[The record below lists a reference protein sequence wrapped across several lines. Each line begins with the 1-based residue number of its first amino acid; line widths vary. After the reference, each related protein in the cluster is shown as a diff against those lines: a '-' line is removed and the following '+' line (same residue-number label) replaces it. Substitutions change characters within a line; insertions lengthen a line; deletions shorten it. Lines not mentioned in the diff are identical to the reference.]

1 MVKKILLLSAN
12 PTNTSKLRL
21 DEEVR
26 EIQAGL
32 ERAKRREEFE
42 IISKLAVRVDDLRR
56 ALLDSE
62 PDIVHFSGHGAG
74 SQGLALEDDSGKMQL
89 VSASALARL
98 FKLFP
103 QVECVVLNA
112 CYSQGQAEAIH
123 QHIDYVI
130 GMNKAIGDKAAIKF
144 AVGFY
149 DALGAGR
156 TIADGFEFGCA
167 SIDLESIPESAT
179 PLLKTRNTSQGTVVA
194 PDFVKEIA
202 NLGVDKPGK
211 RIFIS
216 YKRDVQPDEQV
227 ALQILQALSPQ
238 YQVFIDQRI
247 LVGTAWAKQIE
258 AEIRQAD
265 FLIVLLSEY
274 SAHSEM
280 VEAEIRMA
288 QNFAQIQS
296 GHPAILPVRLAY
308 RQPFQYPLSA
318 YLNHINWAYWSNEQD
333 TPQLIEELKQA
344 IASDS
349 LSINTEAKGQ
359 EETHRRG
366 EEETRRHPFG
376 GGLNRPPIGSHQIA
390 DFDQGGG
397 LLGLTAPDTRLGT
410 QNATR
415 PRVPASP
422 RHPVD
427 LLPLKELSNFPRP
440 SPSAQ
445 PGVLEIPE
453 GTMKLKSAFYVER
466 QADKVALNTI
476 VQEGVTIPIK
486 GPRQVGKSSLL
497 NRIIK
502 AAREENKHVLFLD
515 FQLLGKADLSS
526 DEIFLRRFCSW
537 VSEDLELADQVDKY
551 WQKNISHIQRC
562 TRYMSRYI
570 LKELG
575 SPLVLAMDEVDK
587 VFDTPFRNDFFG
599 MLRNWHNSR
608 AMSDI
613 WNNLDLV
620 LVTSTEPYQL
630 IDDLNQSPFNV
641 GQVIELEDFTLEQVS
656 DLNQRHGSV
665 FDSSAE
671 IKLMALLNGHPYL
684 VRKALYLVASEQIS
698 ARELFNNATSIRG
711 PFGDHLRRLLS
722 LLHDRQ
728 ELRQALLQVIRNNSC
743 EDPLLF
749 WQLRGAGL
757 VRSHGHTIIPRC
769 QLYADY
775 FREHLH

>member
-1 MVKKILLLSAN
+1 MKKILLLSAN
-12 PTNTSKLRL
+12 PTNTSKRSL
-21 DEEVR
+21 DKEVR

-32 ERAKRREEFE
+32 ERAKRRYEFE

-56 ALLDSE
+56 ALLDYE
-62 PDIVHFSGHGAG
+62 PEIVHFSGHGVG
-74 SQGLALEDDSGKMQL
+74 SEGLALENNSGLMQL
-89 VSASALARL
+89 VSAEALARL

-103 QVECVVLNA
+103 QIECVVLNA
-112 CYSQGQAEAIH
+112 CYSEVQAEAIH

-130 GMNKAIGDKAAIKF
+130 GMSKTIGDEAAIKF

-156 TIADGFEFGCA
+156 TIEDGFEFGCT

-179 PLLKTRNTSQGTVVA
+179 PALKNRKSRKETAIPLDSQ
-194 PDFVKEIA
+194 
-202 NLGVDKPGK
+202 LSK

-216 YKRDVQPDEQV
+216 YKRDVQPDELV
-227 ALQILQALSPQ
+227 ALQIVQALSPQ
-238 YQVFIDQRI
+238 HQVFIDQKI
-247 LVGTAWAKQIE
+247 LVGTSWAEQIE
-258 AEIRQAD
+258 VEMRSSD

-280 VEAEIRMA
+280 VETEIRMA
-288 QNFAQIQS
+288 HNFAQVQS

-318 YLNHINWAYWSNEQD
+318 YLNQINWAYWNDEQD
-333 TPQLIEELKQA
+333 TPRLIEELKQA
-344 IASDS
+344 ISS
-349 LSINTEAKGQ
+349 KNLNINTQQK
-359 EETHRRG
+359 
-366 EEETRRHPFG
+366 
-376 GGLNRPPIGSHQIA
+376 
-390 DFDQGGG
+390 
-397 LLGLTAPDTRLGT
+397 
-410 QNATR
+410 
-415 PRVPASP
+415 
-422 RHPVD
+422 VD
-427 LLPLKELSNFPRP
+427 LQPLNKLSDLPRP
-440 SPSAQ
+440 SASAQ
-445 PGVLEIPE
+445 PGALEIPE
-453 GTMKLKSAFYVER
+453 GTMKLKSTFYVER
-466 QADKVALNTI
+466 QADTIALSTI
-476 VQEGVTIPIK
+476 VQEGVTISIK

-502 AAREENKHVLFLD
+502 AAKDESKRVLFLD
-515 FQLLGKADLSS
+515 FQLLGKADLSN

-537 VSEDLELADQVDKY
+537 VSEDLEMEDRVEEY

-562 TRYMSRYI
+562 TRYISRYI

-587 VFDTPFRNDFFG
+587 VFDAPFRNDFFG

-613 WNNLDLV
+613 WNNLDFV

-641 GQVIELEDFTLEQVS
+641 GQVIELEDFTLEQLR
-656 DLNQRHGSV
+656 DLNLRHNSP
-665 FDSSAE
+665 FNTSAE
-671 IKLMALLNGHPYL
+671 MKLMALLNGHPYL
-684 VRKALYLVASEQIS
+684 VRKALYLVTSGQINTK
-698 ARELFNNATSIRG
+698 ELFNDASNTRG

-728 ELRQALLQVIRNNSC
+728 ELKQALLQVISQNTC
-743 EDPLLF
+743 ENQQRF

-757 VRSHGHTIIPRC
+757 VRSSGHSVVPRC

-775 FREHLH
+775 FREHLHG

>member
-1 MVKKILLLSAN
+1 MKKILLLSAN
-12 PTNTSKLRL
+12 PINTSKLRL

-32 ERAKRREEFE
+32 ERAKQRYEFE

-56 ALLDSE
+56 ALLDYE
-62 PDIVHFSGHGAG
+62 PEIVHFSGHGVG
-74 SQGLALEDDSGKMQL
+74 SEGLALENSSGLMQL
-89 VSASALARL
+89 VSAEALARL

-103 QVECVVLNA
+103 QIECVVLNA
-112 CYSQGQAEAIH
+112 CYSQVQAEAIH

-130 GMNKAIGDKAAIKF
+130 GMNKAIGDQAAIKF

-156 TIADGFEFGCA
+156 TIEDGFEFGCT

-179 PLLKTRNTSQGTVVA
+179 PVLKNRKSKKETAIPLNSQ
-194 PDFVKEIA
+194 
-202 NLGVDKPGK
+202 LSK

-227 ALQILQALSPQ
+227 ASQIVQALSPQ
-238 YQVFIDQRI
+238 HQVFIDQKI
-247 LVGTAWAKQIE
+247 LIGTSWAEQIE
-258 AEIRQAD
+258 VEIRSSD
-265 FLIVLLSEY
+265 FLIVLLSEH

-280 VEAEIRMA
+280 VETEIRMA
-288 QNFAQIQS
+288 HNFAQVQS

-318 YLNHINWAYWSNEQD
+318 YLNQINWAYWSHEQD
-333 TPQLIEELKQA
+333 TPRLIEELNQA
-344 IASDS
+344 IASKN
-349 LSINTEAKGQ
+349 LNINTQ
-359 EETHRRG
+359 HR
-366 EEETRRHPFG
+366 
-376 GGLNRPPIGSHQIA
+376 
-390 DFDQGGG
+390 
-397 LLGLTAPDTRLGT
+397 
-410 QNATR
+410 
-415 PRVPASP
+415 
-422 RHPVD
+422 VD
-427 LLPLKELSNFPRP
+427 LQPLKEPSDLPRP
-440 SPSAQ
+440 STSAQ
-445 PGVLEIPE
+445 PGALEIPE

-466 QADKVALNTI
+466 QADTIALSTI
-476 VQEGVTIPIK
+476 VQQGVTISIK

-502 AAREENKHVLFLD
+502 VAKDESKRILFLD

-537 VSEDLELADQVDKY
+537 VSEDLEIEDRVDEY

-562 TRYMSRYI
+562 TRYISRYI

-587 VFDTPFRNDFFG
+587 VFDAPFRNDFFG

-613 WNNLDLV
+613 WNNLDFV

-641 GQVIELEDFTLEQVS
+641 GQVIELEDFTLEQVR
-656 DLNQRHGSV
+656 DLNRRHGSP
-665 FDSSAE
+665 FNTSAE
-671 IKLMALLNGHPYL
+671 MKLMALLNGHPYL
-684 VRKALYLVASEQIS
+684 VRKALYLVASNQITIT
-698 ARELFNNATSIRG
+698 ELFNDATNTRG
-711 PFGDHLRRLLS
+711 CFGDHLRRLLS
-722 LLHDRQ
+722 LLYDRQ
-728 ELRQALLQVIRNNSC
+728 ELKQALLQVISQNTC
-743 EDPLLF
+743 ENQQIF

-757 VRSHGHTIIPRC
+757 VRSSGHSVIPRC

-775 FREHLH
+775 FREHLHG

>member
-12 PTNTSKLRL
+12 PTDTSKLRL
-21 DEEVR
+21 DKEVR

-56 ALLDSE
+56 ALLDYE
-62 PDIVHFSGHGAG
+62 PDIVHFSGHGKG

-112 CYSQGQAEAIH
+112 CYSEVQAEAIH

-156 TIADGFEFGCA
+156 TIEDGFEFGCA

-179 PLLKTRNTSQGTVVA
+179 PVLKTRKIGKGTVVA
-194 PDFVKEIA
+194 PDSVKETA
-202 NLGVDKPGK
+202 NPGADEPGK

-216 YKRDVQPDEQV
+216 YKRDVQPDEQI

-238 YQVFIDQRI
+238 HQVFIDQKI
-247 LVGTAWAKQIE
+247 FVGTAWAKQIE

-265 FLIVLLSEY
+265 FLIVLLSEH

-288 QNFAQIQS
+288 HNFAQVQS

-344 IASDS
+344 IASDNS
-349 LSINTEAKGQ
+349 SINTQAE
-359 EETHRRG
+359 
-366 EEETRRHPFG
+366 
-376 GGLNRPPIGSHQIA
+376 
-390 DFDQGGG
+390 
-397 LLGLTAPDTRLGT
+397 
-410 QNATR
+410 
-415 PRVPASP
+415 
-422 RHPVD
+422 VD
-427 LLPLKELSNFPRP
+427 LQPLKEPSYFPRP
-440 SPSAQ
+440 FPSAQ
-445 PGVLEIPE
+445 PGALEIPE

-502 AAREENKHVLFLD
+502 AAREESKRVLFLD

-641 GQVIELEDFTLEQVS
+641 GQVIELEDFTSEQVS
-656 DLNQRHGSV
+656 DLNQRHGSP

-671 IKLMALLNGHPYL
+671 MKLMALLNGHPYL
-684 VRKALYLVASEQIS
+684 TRKALYLVASEQITTT
-698 ARELFNNATSIRG
+698 ELFNNATSTRG

-728 ELRQALLQVIRNNSC
+728 ELQQALIQIIGNNTCS
-743 EDPLLF
+743 DPLLF

-757 VRSHGHTIIPRC
+757 VRSHGQAIIPRC

>member
-32 ERAKRREEFE
+32 ERAKGRAEFE
-42 IISKLAVRVDDLRR
+42 IISKLAVRTEDLRR
-56 ALLDSE
+56 ALLDYE
-62 PDIVHFSGHGAG
+62 PQIVHFSGHGAG
-74 SQGLALEDDSGKMQL
+74 SQGLALEDNSGQMQL

-103 QVECVVLNA
+103 KIKCVVLNA
-112 CYSQGQAEAIH
+112 CYSEVQAEAIH
-123 QHIDYVI
+123 QHVDYVI
-130 GMNKAIGDKAAIKF
+130 GMNNVIGDQAAIKF

-156 TIADGFEFGCA
+156 IIEDAFEFGCT
-167 SIDLESIPESAT
+167 SIDLESIPESST
-179 PLLKTRNTSQGTVVA
+179 PILKSRR
-194 PDFVKEIA
+194 K
-202 NLGVDKPGK
+202 GK
-211 RIFIS
+211 RLFIS

-227 ALQILQALSPQ
+227 ALQILEALSPQ
-238 YQVFIDQRI
+238 HQVFIDQKI
-247 LVGTAWAKQIE
+247 LVGTSWAEQIE
-258 AEIRQAD
+258 TEIRQAD
-265 FLIVLLSEY
+265 FLIVLLSEH
-274 SAHSEM
+274 SVHSEM
-280 VEAEIRMA
+280 VEMEIRMA
-288 QNFAQIQS
+288 HEFAQVQS
-296 GHPAILPVRLAY
+296 GHPAVLPVRLVY

-318 YLNHINWAYWSNEQD
+318 YLNHINWAYWGEQKD
-333 TPQLIEELKQA
+333 TQRLIEELKQA
-344 IASDS
+344 ISS
-349 LSINTEAKGQ
+349 KNLSINTQAQ
-359 EETHRRG
+359 
-366 EEETRRHPFG
+366 
-376 GGLNRPPIGSHQIA
+376 
-390 DFDQGGG
+390 
-397 LLGLTAPDTRLGT
+397 
-410 QNATR
+410 
-415 PRVPASP
+415 
-422 RHPVD
+422 VD
-427 LLPLKELSNFPRP
+427 LLPLNEPSDLPRP

-445 PGVLEIPE
+445 PGALEIPE
-453 GTMKLKSAFYVER
+453 GTMKLTSACYVER
-466 QADKVALNTI
+466 QADSIALNTI
-476 VQEGVTIPIK
+476 VQSGVTISIK

-502 AAREENKHVLFLD
+502 AARDESKQALFLD
-515 FQLLGKADLSS
+515 FQLLGKADFKS

-537 VSEDLELADQVDKY
+537 LSEELELEDRVDEF

-562 TRYMSRYI
+562 TRYVSRYI

-587 VFDTPFRNDFFG
+587 VFDAPFRNDFFG

-608 AMSDI
+608 AMSEI

-656 DLNQRHGSV
+656 FLNHSHGSPLNT
-665 FDSSAE
+665 SAQKE
-671 IKLMALLNGHPYL
+671 LMALLNGHPYL
-684 VRKALYLVASEQIS
+684 VRKALYLVASGQMTTT
-698 ARELFNNATSIRG
+698 ELFQNATSTRG

-728 ELRQALLQVIRNNSC
+728 ELKQAILQVIHQNTC
-743 EDPLLF
+743 EDQLIF
-749 WQLRGAGL
+749 WRLRGAGL
-757 VRSHGHTIIPRC
+757 VRSSAQTVIPRC

-775 FREHLH
+775 FREHLHD

>member
-56 ALLDSE
+56 ALLDYE

-112 CYSQGQAEAIH
+112 CYSQAQAEAIH

-130 GMNKAIGDKAAIKF
+130 GMNKVIGDKAAIKF

-156 TIADGFEFGCA
+156 TITDGFEFGCA

-179 PLLKTRNTSQGTVVA
+179 PVLKTRNLSQGTVVA
-194 PDFVKEIA
+194 PDAVKETAISGA
-202 NLGVDKPGK
+202 NETGK

-216 YKRDVQPDEQV
+216 YKRDVQPDEQI
-227 ALQILQALSPQ
+227 ALEILQSLSPQ
-238 YQVFIDQRI
+238 YQVFIDQKI
-247 LVGTAWAKQIE
+247 LIGTAWAKQIE
-258 AEIRQAD
+258 AEISQAD
-265 FLIVLLSEY
+265 FLIVLLSEH

-288 QNFAQIQS
+288 HNFAQIQS

-344 IASDS
+344 IASDNF
-349 LSINTEAKGQ
+349 SINTQAK
-359 EETHRRG
+359 
-366 EEETRRHPFG
+366 
-376 GGLNRPPIGSHQIA
+376 I
-390 DFDQGGG
+390 
-397 LLGLTAPDTRLGT
+397 
-410 QNATR
+410 
-415 PRVPASP
+415 
-422 RHPVD
+422 D
-427 LLPLKELSNFPRP
+427 LLPLKELSDFPRP

-445 PGVLEIPE
+445 PGALEIPE

-502 AAREENKHVLFLD
+502 AAREGGKHVLFLD

-537 VSEDLELADQVDKY
+537 VSEDLELEDQVDKY

-570 LKELG
+570 LKELD

-656 DLNQRHGSV
+656 DLNQRHSSP

-671 IKLMALLNGHPYL
+671 MKLMALLNGHPYL
-684 VRKALYLVASEQIS
+684 TRKALYLVASGQITVT
-698 ARELFNNATSIRG
+698 EFFNNATSTRG
-711 PFGDHLRRLLS
+711 AFGDHLRRLLS

-728 ELRQALLQVIRNNSC
+728 ELQQALLQVIGNNK
-743 EDPLLF
+743 
-749 WQLRGAGL
+749 
-757 VRSHGHTIIPRC
+757 
-769 QLYADY
+769 
-775 FREHLH
+775 